1 MVHIN
6 HKSCPLILQLKKNSL
21 LVFITPTLMHSM
33 HTKATKNQHGDMEI
47 TTSVNKVEGNGGML
61 NYCTHK
67 AKNHLRMLRNSN
79 YKAKKVKNLKITYYK
94 AK

>member
-47 TTSVNKVEGNGGML
+47 TTSVNKVEGMVE
-61 NYCTHK
+61 CWTIVHTK
-67 AKNHLRMLRNSN
+67 Q
-79 YKAKKVKNLKITYYK
+79 KITWECLEIQTIK
-94 AK
+94 QRK